1 MPEDEEDHPLI
12 KSSIYN
18 DQKLFWNVGPIQPE
32 QLVKAENCLSG
43 LDLEKL
49 LLERMLLRKELR
61 LKSMQDKLSDQSLKL
76 AEAEEKL
83 REYESLPGLRA
94 IHSCCKL
101 FLKTCQQTR
110 NTRQFASLLFK
121 VVWGEFV

>member
-12 KSSIYN
+12 KSSNYN
-18 DQKLFWNVGPIQPE
+18 DQKLFCNVGPIQPE

-43 LDLEKL
+43 VNMEKL

-61 LKSMQDKLSDQSLKL
+61 LKSMQDKLSEQSLKL

-83 REYESLPGLRA
+83 REYESLPGWQTF
-94 IHSCCKL
+94 HSFSKQ
-101 FLKTCQQTR
+101 FLQICQKTR

-121 VVWGEFV
+121 VV